1 MLMTPAEYMVVD
13 SQLLTSDSLS
23 YDQIIE
29 MVISSSQS
37 SQAGSNEDEEGEEEG
52 ASVEEECI
60 SSSTV
65 VNAIDTLMHYFEQCH
80 LIVGLYSIYMYSVL
94 A

>member
-1 MLMTPAEYMVVD
+1 MLMTSAEYMAMD

-23 YDQIIE
+23 DGQIIE

-37 SQAGSNEDEEGEEEG
+37 SQAGSNEDEEGEEES
-52 ASVEEECI
+52 ASVEEEHI

-65 VNAIDTLMHYFEQCH
+65 VNAIDTLMHYFE
-80 LIVGLYSIYMYSVL
+80 LRNVS
-94 A
+94 